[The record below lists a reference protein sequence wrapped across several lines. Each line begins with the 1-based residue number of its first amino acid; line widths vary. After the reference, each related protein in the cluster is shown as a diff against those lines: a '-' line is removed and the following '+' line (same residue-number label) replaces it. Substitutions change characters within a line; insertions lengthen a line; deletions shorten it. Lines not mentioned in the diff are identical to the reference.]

1 MKPLLLKIAESHRE
15 DALANYERA
24 CRRHRGQ
31 GKAWRELRDITTEC
45 IRLELEAAQA
55 KKRKR
60 AA

>member
-1 MKPLLLKIAESHRE
+1 MKLLLKIAESHRA
-15 DALANYERA
+15 DALGAYERA

-31 GKAWRELRDITTEC
+31 GKAWRRLRDWTTEC
-45 IRLELEAAQA
+45 LHLELEAAQA